1 MKIIDDFLPPE
12 QLKTLQD
19 TIIFGGTFPFYLSS
33 HLNNN
38 DTESDFWEWY
48 GYHLIYNTPHE
59 HIYHHVIVNQM
70 GKGRVGVN
78 ERSYY
83 NLVWNEIFS
92 KKINPDKLLRIKANF
107 YPHTQTVKEHSSHV
121 DYDFSHAGAVYSLN
135 TCDGYTRIGEEVV
148 ESIENR
154 MVFFD
159 ASELHN
165 STTTSNAK
173 GRININF
180 NFL

>member
-1 MKIIDDFLPPE
+1 
-12 QLKTLQD
+12 
-19 TIIFGGTFPFYLSS
+19 
-33 HLNNN
+33 
-38 DTESDFWEWY
+38 
-48 GYHLIYNTPHE
+48 
-59 HIYHHVIVNQM
+59 M
-70 GKGRVGVN
+70 GKGRVGIN

-92 KKINPDKLLRIKANF
+92 KKIDVKKLLRIKANF
-107 YPHTQTVKEHSSHV
+107 YPHTETVKEHSSHV

-135 TCDGYTRIGEEVV
+135 TCDGYTRIGEEIV

-173 GRININF
+173 GRFNINF